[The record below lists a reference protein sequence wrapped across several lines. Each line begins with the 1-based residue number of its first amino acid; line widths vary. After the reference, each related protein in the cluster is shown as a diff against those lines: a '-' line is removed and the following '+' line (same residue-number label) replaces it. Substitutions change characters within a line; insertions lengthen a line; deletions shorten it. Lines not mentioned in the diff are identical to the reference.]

1 MEEVVK
7 PVGCFIAGSTRVI
20 CLNCDPI
27 QCKGIEL
34 DVLGDGGHWRIL
46 QNFRTKQKE
55 TEKSQ

>member
-1 MEEVVK
+1 MK

-34 DVLGDGGHWRIL
+34 DVLGDGGH
-46 QNFRTKQKE
+46 
-55 TEKSQ
+55 